1 MFKKSSKTVGCS
13 HRDPYV
19 FIIPLLSVFFKVL
32 SMLKKKSEFL
42 DPKKMLKIKLKKKS
56 ALRAKVKKVP
66 EKALNVL
73 KIKSGTLKKNSGASR
88 RQKG

>member
-1 MFKKSSKTVGCS
+1 MLGNELILCLRSYLLKKYLKSSV
-13 HRDPYV
+13 PNV
-19 FIIPLLSVFFKVL
+19 
-32 SMLKKKSEFL
+32 KKKVRILGSEKNVKTFL
-42 DPKKMLKIKLKKKS
+42 KKS

-66 EKALNVL
+66 QKALNVL

>member
-1 MFKKSSKTVGCS
+1 MAVA
-13 HRDPYV
+13 V
-19 FIIPLLSVFFKVL
+19 QNSVFFKVL

-66 EKALNVL
+66 QKALNVL